1 MNTALLVLDVQPTVL
16 VGYPPH
22 KQSQVLDRAGL
33 ALSFARAQKI
43 AVVFARLGFRAG
55 TKEVSPR
62 NRLFSRVAALEN
74 FDESNPLA
82 EIHQSL
88 GRRTEEAVLVKR
100 RASAFSGTDLAL
112 LLRAREVTHLVLAG
126 VATSGSVLST
136 LRDAAD
142 QDYELTVLADACTD
156 HDDQVHELLCAKV
169 FPLQATVMT
178 VEEWMDGR
186 MRVSPAFAV

>member
-1 MNTALLVLDVQPTVL
+1 M
-16 VGYPPH
+16 
-22 KQSQVLDRAGL
+22 QSQVLARAGL

-43 AVVFARLGFRAG
+43 AVVFVRLGFRAG
-55 TKEVSPR
+55 TEEVSSR
-62 NRLFSRVAALEN
+62 NRLFSRVAALEG

-82 EIHQSL
+82 QVHQSL
-88 GRRTEEAVLVKR
+88 RRRSEEPVLIKR

-112 LLRAREVTHLVLAG
+112 LLRAREVTELVIAG

-142 QDYELTVLADACTD
+142 QDYELTVLSDACTD
-156 HDDQVHELLCAKV
+156 HDDEVHDLLCSKV

-178 VEEWMDGR
+178 VEEWMGSR
-186 MRVSPAFAV
+186 MRSPISGESGVKSGLDH